1 MADDATVQASRSS
14 PFRGAEYAPRGRP
27 GLGKRLKLLAR
38 DTPGIR
44 HAILSAKALLWK
56 IAHAPMGLHTLCY
69 HHVAAE
75 HQARFAQQLDYF
87 GRHGTFVDVDRAIDL
102 VRSGEA
108 LKGRFFLVSFDDGYA
123 DTVDVALPVL
133 TARKIPAIA
142 FMIGSFLDQPPIES
156 SDRQS
161 GYMSRGDLA
170 TWCSAGMA
178 VGSHSHTHRRM
189 IGLSDTEARWEFEAS
204 KAALA
209 FATHMPIRHFAC
221 PWGLPGHDF
230 RTDRAPRLAAEAGF
244 RSFFTTTHGAATAE
258 SDLLLMPRHVIEP
271 NWSLYE
277 LDALIGGRLRR
288 RDSAPLPRAV
298 EQAPL

>member
-1 MADDATVQASRSS
+1 MADDAITRNSRSS
-14 PFRGAEYAPRGRP
+14 PFRGAEYAAPGRP
-27 GLGKRLKLLAR
+27 GLSKRLKVLAR
-38 DTPGIR
+38 DTPGVR
-44 HAILSAKALLWK
+44 HAILSAKALVCK

-75 HQARFAQQLDYF
+75 DQARFARQLDYF
-87 GRHGTFVDVDRAIDL
+87 GRHGTFVDADRAIDL

-108 LKGRFFLVSFDDGYA
+108 RKGRFFLVSFDDGYA

-142 FMIGSFLDQPPIES
+142 FIIGSFLDKPPIGS
-156 SDRQS
+156 SDRKS
-161 GYMSRGDLA
+161 GFMSRADLA
-170 TWCSAGMA
+170 TWCNAGMA

-209 FATHMPIRHFAC
+209 FATRMPIRHFAC

-230 RTDRAPRLAAEAGF
+230 RPDRAPHLAAEAGF
-244 RSFFTTTHGAATAE
+244 CSFFTTTRGAATAE
-258 SDLLLMPRHVIEP
+258 NDLLLMPRHVIEP

-277 LDALIGGRLRR
+277 LDALIGGRRRR
-288 RDSAPLPRAV
+288 RDKALLPRVAN
-298 EQAPL
+298 ATPL

>member
-1 MADDATVQASRSS
+1 MAEDATAQTPWSS
-14 PFRGAEYAPRGRP
+14 SFPGAEYAAPGRP
-27 GLGKRLKLLAR
+27 GLGKRLKMFAR
-38 DTPGIR
+38 DTPGVR
-44 HAILSAKALLWK
+44 HALLSAKSLVCK
-56 IAHAPMGLHTLCY
+56 IAHAPLGLHTLCY

-75 HQARFAQQLDYF
+75 HQARFARQLDYF
-87 GRHGTFVDVDRAIDL
+87 GRYGTFVDADRAIDL

-108 LKGRFFLVSFDDGYA
+108 GRGRFFLLSFDDGYA
-123 DTVDVALPVL
+123 DTIDVALPVL
-133 TARKIPAIA
+133 KARRIPAIA
-142 FMIGSFLDQPPIES
+142 FVIGSFLDASPIDSSNRES
-156 SDRQS
+156 
-161 GYMSRGDLA
+161 GFMSRDDLA

-230 RTDRAPRLAAEAGF
+230 RPDRAPRLAAEAGF

-258 SDLLLMPRHVIEP
+258 SDLLLMPRHVLEP
-271 NWSLYE
+271 TWSLYE
-277 LDALIGGRLRR
+277 LDALIGGLRR
-288 RDSAPLPRAV
+288 RSDKAALPHVVNAAR
-298 EQAPL
+298 P